1 MNRRLTAAIFLGLML
16 APCMH
21 GYETYT
27 LYNTTSSTTSRLIDY
42 NLNLVKTWTFTRPPS
57 ASMPYLV
64 QPDSTIFRAQTVSH
78 PSMMGGGFGG
88 NIQKMSWSGTIL
100 WNYTAY
106 GTNYQQHHDIEP
118 MPNGNVLFIAWERKT
133 NTEARAMGRVSITG
147 EMWPDMVI
155 EVNPTNNTVVWEWHF
170 WDHMIQ
176 DVDAGKP
183 NYGVVRDHP
192 ELLDINF
199 GPVFGGDWMHCNAVD
214 YNAELDQI
222 ILSSHNLSEIYIVDH
237 STTTAEARGHT
248 GGRSGMG
255 GDLLYRW
262 GNPQAY
268 DRGTSANQRFYV
280 VHGVNWIRPGLPGA
294 GNVLLFNNG
303 DRSGITG
310 DSSSVEEIV
319 TPRTG
324 YTYYI
329 HPDSAF
335 GPLQPIW
342 VYSAGT
348 SFYSNHLAGAFRL
361 SNGNTFICEATRS
374 RLLEVNP
381 ANQIVWSFST
391 GSEVAN
397 AKRYDFSMTGVKEEA
412 MSNEQRAMSLR
423 IEPNPCRNKT
433 VMRWT
438 RDVGRNRSE
447 PSGSQRQEARLRIY
461 DVSGR
466 VVKSFPITNKQLP
479 VTIRWNVCD
488 PQGAALPAGVYFVN
502 LSVSNGSARLTET
515 KTLIVTG
522 Q

>member
-1 MNRRLTAAIFLGLML
+1 MTKGRTAAVFLSLML
-16 APCMH
+16 LSVLY
-21 GYETYT
+21 GYESYT
-27 LYNTTSSTTSRLIDY
+27 LYNTTSSTTARLIDSTGT
-42 NLNLVKTWTFTRPPS
+42 LVKSWTFTRPPS
-57 ASMPYLV
+57 ASMPYLI
-64 QPDSTIFRAQTVSH
+64 QPESILVRAQAVSN
-78 PSMMGGGFGG
+78 PSMIGGGYGG

-118 MPNGNVLFIAWERKT
+118 MPNGNVLYIAWERMT
-133 NTEARAMGRVSITG
+133 NAEAIAMGRVGITG
-147 EMWPDMVI
+147 EMWPDMVR
-155 EVNPTNNTVVWEWHF
+155 EVNPSNNSIAWEWHF
-170 WDHMIQ
+170 WDHLIQ

-192 ELLDINF
+192 ERLDINF
-199 GPVFGGDWMHCNAVD
+199 GPVMGGDWMHCNAVD

-222 ILSSHNLSEIYIVDH
+222 ILSSHNLSEIYIIDH
-237 STTTAEARGHT
+237 STTTEEARGRT

-268 DRGTSANQRFYV
+268 KRGTSADQRLFV

-303 DRSGITG
+303 DRSGSTG

-335 GPLQPIW
+335 GPLQPTW

-361 SNGNTFICEATRS
+361 SNGNTFICDAIRG
-374 RLLEVNP
+374 RLFEVNP
-381 ANQIVWSFST
+381 ARQIVWTFNT
-391 GSEVAN
+391 GGQVAN
-397 AKRYDFSMTGVKEEA
+397 AKRYDFSALGVEGDAVEHREKTGLFVIA
-412 MSNEQRAMSLR
+412 
-423 IEPNPCRNKT
+423 PNPARGVATIEYHLPIRSRVSLKIC
-433 VMRWT
+433 
-438 RDVGRNRSE
+438 DVT
-447 PSGSQRQEARLRIY
+447 
-461 DVSGR
+461 GR
-466 VVKSFPITNKQLP
+466 VVKTLENADRETGTHRVNFDTKELAQ
-479 VTIRWNVCD
+479 
-488 PQGAALPAGVYFVN
+488 GVYFAN
-502 LSVSNGSARLTET
+502 LSFSNRTARSSET
-515 KTLIVTG
+515 KAVIVVK
-522 Q
+522 